1 MIELIR
7 RTIASQYGA
16 ALQMLENAI
25 VKCPAKQ
32 WTEKVGNP
40 PFWHVAYHVIF
51 CTDMYLSAGPAKF
64 KPRAF
69 HRKNY
74 NFLTRLPWPPFKPVV
89 ADEPYEKKVLLEYIE
104 FCRAKVAKVMSEET
118 EASLARKSGFP
129 WLSFSRMQLHLY
141 NIRHVQHH
149 TGALNSFLWRCGA
162 EGSQWVG
169 SKALIRARGKS
180 ASKDAPRKRSG

>member
-1 MIELIR
+1 MLDLIC

-25 VKCPAKQ
+25 DKCPARQ
-32 WTEKVGNP
+32 WTEKVGTS

-51 CTDMYLSAGPAKF
+51 CTDMYLSPSQDKF
-64 KPRAF
+64 KARPF
-69 HRKNY
+69 HKKNY

-89 ADEPYEKKVLLEYIE
+89 ADEPYEKKVLLEYIQ
-104 FCRAKVAKVMSEET
+104 FCRDKVAKVISEET
-118 EASLARKSGFP
+118 EASLAAKSGFP
-129 WLSFSRMQLHLY
+129 WLSFPRAQLHLY

-149 TGALNSFLWRCGA
+149 TGALNAFLWRSGA

-169 SKALIRARGKS
+169 SKALLKARAKAKAVRRR
-180 ASKDAPRKRSG
+180 P